1 MSRAVNKSCVSLDE
15 VDSEGICESDP
26 TLEQIEKET
35 AKIREGW
42 SEKKRQ
48 SRRVTKYSQF
58 VAPSIHMDE
67 WAASIAS
74 ASGSLF

>member
-1 MSRAVNKSCVSLDE
+1 MSSDLKKAYVSLDK
-15 VDSEGICESDP
+15 DALDGICESDP
-26 TLEQIEKET
+26 TLEQIEIET

-42 SEKKRQ
+42 TDKQRE

-58 VAPSIHMDE
+58 VATPVCIDE

-74 ASGSLF
+74 TLRSFS